1 MRCDE
6 ALERTQDIGLAVI
19 KPRWS
24 ELTDTGPGVS
34 VTNFDVK
41 VRAAEMCH
49 LWNLD
54 YYIRLH
60 RRARGKKLQEIQSK
74 SSFRSCFL
82 ALHKKQFRKVES
94 VRCCCPGRK
103 HIFVSTMNEPVVVL
117 VLDLFRVPS
126 GITTVPL
133 SMLVTT
139 QRNAVK
145 PCWHL
150 ANTTAGTFINGRVG
164 LVLFI
169 HC

>member
-1 MRCDE
+1 MRCDK

-60 RRARGKKLQEIQSK
+60 RRAREKKLQEMQSK
-74 SSFRSCFL
+74 SCFL
-82 ALHKKQFRKVES
+82 ALHKKEFPKVES
-94 VRCCCPGRK
+94 VRCCCLGRK
-103 HIFVSTMNEPVVVL
+103 HIFVSRMNEPVVVL

-126 GITTVPL
+126 GIATVPL

-145 PCWHL
+145 PC
-150 ANTTAGTFINGRVG
+150 
-164 LVLFI
+164 
-169 HC
+169 